1 VDHSKHT
8 ATVWPF
14 TTEERED
21 GTVEVYENGRHIA
34 IAYGQDTADR
44 IVRAL
49 LSTPSENAANIVQVL
64 PLEPQPDA
72 VTTFATAWGPE
83 KQDYPGGPVYRVGTS
98 TGATL
103 PEQPPATQSS
113 TGDNSRP
120 PFVRTSEQNVRDLIA
135 DGWQKVNALGAH
147 DPAGQPWRALLQQLE
162 AHLANRSATGDTTH
176 PLCQSC
182 SVSNNPRN
190 GRCWSCGEKLPS
202 HLNGRS
208 I

>member
-72 VTTFATAWGPE
+72 VPRNRTTPAARSIESARQREPRCLSSRPQRSPLREITVVRRSLERANRTFATLLPMDG
-83 KQDYPGGPVYRVGTS
+83 RRS
-98 TGATL
+98 T
-103 PEQPPATQSS
+103 
-113 TGDNSRP
+113 R
-120 PFVRTSEQNVRDLIA
+120 
-135 DGWQKVNALGAH
+135 
-147 DPAGQPWRALLQQLE
+147 
-162 AHLANRSATGDTTH
+162 
-176 PLCQSC
+176 
-182 SVSNNPRN
+182 
-190 GRCWSCGEKLPS
+190 
-202 HLNGRS
+202 
-208 I
+208 